1 MYYQDLNVQID
12 RRFTRDFKLSL
23 MYMNQFYNK
32 TIVEGEGGMIHS
44 NIFIADA
51 LFNLSP
57 KTRLRTELQYLT
69 TVQCR
74 SDRCPLLADVRHL

>member
-1 MYYQDLNVQID
+1 MTSSLN
-12 RRFTRDFKLSL
+12 L

-44 NIFIADA
+44 NIFVADA

-57 KTRLRTELQYLT
+57 KTRLRTEAQYLT
-69 TVQCR
+69 TA
-74 SDRCPLLADVRHL
+74 DDKGDWLFALAEPLTRAPLDDFGKR